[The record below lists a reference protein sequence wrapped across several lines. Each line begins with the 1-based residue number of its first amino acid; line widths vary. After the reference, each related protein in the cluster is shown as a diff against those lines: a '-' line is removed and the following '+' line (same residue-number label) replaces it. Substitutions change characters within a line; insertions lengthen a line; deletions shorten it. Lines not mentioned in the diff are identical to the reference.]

1 MNRQRTLTYFIS
13 SLFTLVFCVSV
24 HAQNDSIPNTV
35 NDTLI
40 IKEKYGLRVGA
51 DLSKLA
57 RSFFDDEYTGFEIAG
72 DFRLKKRLYIAGEIG
87 FDEKT
92 TINEYLDITSK
103 GSYLKAGIDFN
114 LYQNWLDM
122 DNMIFTGFRIG
133 ASTFTQNLNSF
144 TVYSTDQYWAPQ
156 LTSNDLQEFDG
167 LTAIWVELII
177 GLKVELFN
185 NLFLG
190 LNAQLKIMASET
202 EPDNFGNVFIPG
214 FNKTFDSSG
223 IGVGYGYT
231 LAYRVPLYKKNK

>member
-1 MNRQRTLTYFIS
+1 
-13 SLFTLVFCVSV
+13 VSV
-24 HAQNDSIPNTV
+24 HAQNDSITNTV

>member
-1 MNRQRTLTYFIS
+1 MNQQHTLTYFIS

-144 TVYSTDQYWAPQ
+144 SVYSTDQYWAPQ

-177 GLKVELFN
+177 GMKVELFN

-231 LAYRVPLYKKNK
+231 LAYRIPLYKKNK